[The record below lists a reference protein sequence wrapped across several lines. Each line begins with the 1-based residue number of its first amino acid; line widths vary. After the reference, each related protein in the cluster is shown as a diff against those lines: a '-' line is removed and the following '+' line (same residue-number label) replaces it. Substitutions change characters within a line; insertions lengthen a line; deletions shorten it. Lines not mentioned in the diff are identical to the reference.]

1 MFNISNTYGRSGET
15 SRDIGDILDSYQE
28 ITSINPNTNLN
39 WAKLKDIESI
49 PDQHYD
55 NESIAG

>member
-1 MFNISNTYGRSGET
+1 MADRARPVEISEIYW
-15 SRDIGDILDSYQE
+15 IVKKE